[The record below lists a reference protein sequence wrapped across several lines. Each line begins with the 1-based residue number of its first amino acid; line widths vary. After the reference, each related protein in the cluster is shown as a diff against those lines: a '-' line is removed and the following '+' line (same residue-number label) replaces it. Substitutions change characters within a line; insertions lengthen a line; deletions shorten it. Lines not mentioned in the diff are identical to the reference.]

1 MENVRIIIA
10 DDHQMFIDGI
20 KALLRKEKHFQFI
33 GEFQNGA
40 DALEF
45 ALKNDFELLITDI
58 SMPKMNGI
66 ELTQTIKA
74 HNPEIKILVLSMY
87 NDIEIVHQ
95 IISAEADGYILKN
108 TGKQE
113 LMEAIGHIMNG
124 GSFYSKEVVNILSA
138 KQPKKI
144 VSNED
149 ELELTPRELEIIKLI
164 CEENSNHQIAE
175 QLFISQ
181 RTVETHRKNINA
193 KTKTHTALGLIKF
206 AYNHGLVNL

>member
-1 MENVRIIIA
+1 
-10 DDHQMFIDGI
+10 
-20 KALLRKEKHFQFI
+20 
-33 GEFQNGA
+33 
-40 DALEF
+40 
-45 ALKNDFELLITDI
+45 
-58 SMPKMNGI
+58 MPKMNGI
-66 ELTQTIKA
+66 ELTQAIKA
-74 HNPEIKILVLSMY
+74 HNPDIKILVLSMY

-144 VSNED
+144 VSNQE